1 MSFSTLVARIATLTV
16 LANQQSRSLD
26 CATETDSLLNY
37 DMNMFPCIVNAG
49 STVETGLEKL
59 DGCYLFEDSKRKHL
73 IRSGTTIAGFRNR
86 FKAHERK
93 SRDPDRALYHKYPH
107 DTIVGDGTA
116 MKVGTWSQLIQRMA
130 LGVKKGDRARLQA
143 LLPLHELDLVH
154 LDKLKLPGGVGTSGD
169 KYYKHLCF
177 MFETFYALCIRPS
190 DNTTENPGCEWQ
202 LGLYSQKS

>member
-37 DMNMFPCIVNAG
+37 DLNMFPCIVNAG

-73 IRSGTTIAGFRNR
+73 MRSGTTITGFRYR

-93 SRDPDRALYHKYPH
+93 SREPDRALYHKYPH
-107 DTIVGDGTA
+107 DTITGDGTA
-116 MKVGTWSQLIQRMA
+116 MKVGTWSQIIQRMA
-130 LGVKKGDRARLQA
+130 LGVKKGD
-143 LLPLHELDLVH
+143 
-154 LDKLKLPGGVGTSGD
+154 SG
-169 KYYKHLCF
+169 KVASF
-177 MFETFYALCIRPS
+177 VSTP
-190 DNTTENPGCEWQ
+190 
-202 LGLYSQKS
+202 